1 MHYDPRNESHGLPHD
16 PFYALVVPRPIGWIC
31 SISALDVVNL
41 APYSF
46 FNAVSSD
53 PPMVMFAS
61 SGHKDSITNIE
72 ATGEFTCSLATWDLR
87 EPMNQS
93 SGRYPPDVSEPAVI
107 GLEMAPSVT
116 VAPPRVKA
124 SPAAL
129 ECRYLRTVELVTGDG
144 TLTKNA
150 VVFGEVVRIHLDEA
164 VLTEGRVDL
173 TKIKPIARLGYM
185 DYALVDNIFEMKR
198 PG

>member
-1 MHYDPRNESHGLPHD
+1 MHYDPRHESHGLPHD
-16 PFYALVVPRPIGWIC
+16 PFYSLVVPRPIGWIC
-31 SISALDVVNL
+31 SISAQGVVNL